1 MGYPHLSDR
10 ASLAMNAIAVYFPR
24 QFGGKRQSGQIAVM
38 FALVVP
44 LLVGFV
50 GLVADGGLAMVQYR
64 RAQVALD
71 SAALAAAT
79 MLDEET
85 FLDENVVQLLSTD
98 GYLIA
103 SSYIQQNGQ
112 GRVSLT
118 GFQISGTEVV
128 VHGTATSPTLFMR
141 IFGINQVRFDLS
153 ARAELK
159 YGITEEG
166 Q

>member
-1 MGYPHLSDR
+1 
-10 ASLAMNAIAVYFPR
+10 MNALTAYFTR
-24 QFGGKRQSGQIAVM
+24 QPVSKRQSGQIAVM

-44 LLVGFV
+44 LLIGFV

-85 FLDENVVQLLSTD
+85 FVDDDVVQLLPTD

-103 SSYIQQNGQ
+103 SRYIQENGQ

-118 GFQISGTEVV
+118 GFYVSGTEVV

-153 ARAELK
+153 ARAELT

>member
-1 MGYPHLSDR
+1 MT
-10 ASLAMNAIAVYFPR
+10 AVLHK
-24 QFGGKRQSGQIAVM
+24 QSNGKGQSGQIAVM

-44 LLVGFV
+44 LLIGFV
-50 GLVADGGLAMVQYR
+50 GLVVDGGLAMVQYR

-71 SAALAAAT
+71 SAALAAAA

-85 FLDENVVQLLSTD
+85 FVDNNVVQLLPTD

-103 SSYIQQNGQ
+103 ARYVQENGQ
-112 GRVSLT
+112 GHVSLT
-118 GFQISGTEVV
+118 GFQASGTDVV
-128 VHGTATSPTLFMR
+128 VHGTATSPTVFLR
-141 IFGINQVRFDLS
+141 IFGINQVHFDLS